1 MLLKLIYKE
10 IIHRKL
16 NFFLA
21 LLAVTFA
28 VAFFVSF
35 FTANEASKRETIR
48 LTRDMGFNL
57 RIIPKG
63 TDMNTFWTK
72 GYSDY
77 FMPEEYVNRFWKFKN
92 FSFAHLTATLY
103 KKITW
108 HGEDVILTGI
118 APEIE
123 PSGKKKT
130 PMIFSIKPGTVY
142 LGYEVANDRQIHQG
156 DTIKI
161 HNKSFTVAKTLSET
175 GSMDDIKIYGFL
187 PEFQALLNLN
197 GKINEIMALDCLCSY
212 NPAEQG
218 SQLQMIRR
226 QLSQVLPESKVII
239 NTTIANARE
248 KQRHMLEKYFAVIT
262 IFLIIVIAIWIGV
275 LAMMNARERQFET
288 GILRAIGHSGFRI
301 AELFIGKAMIVG
313 IISAVLG
320 YVIGTVLA
328 LELGPGIFKI
338 TANAIKPVY
347 ALLIWSVIIAPV
359 FSSIASLLPIMVAI
373 LKDPAITLKK
383 E

>member
-301 AELFIGKAMIVG
+301 AELFIGKAMIIG

-320 YVIGTVLA
+320 YVIGTLLA

-338 TANAIKPVY
+338 TANTIKPIY
-347 ALLIWSVIIAPV
+347 SLLVWSVVIAPV